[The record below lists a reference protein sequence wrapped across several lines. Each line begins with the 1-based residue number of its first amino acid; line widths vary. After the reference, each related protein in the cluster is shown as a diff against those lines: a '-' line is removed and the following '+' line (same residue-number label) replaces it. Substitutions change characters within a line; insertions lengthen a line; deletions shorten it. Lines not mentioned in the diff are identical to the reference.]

1 VHIKAVNEV
10 VDVQALSADVMQK
23 ASRITG
29 EDFVDGCVAQH
40 GAELA
45 DGGLQLL
52 GRAPAA
58 GLLNALDGLA
68 RAFDAVMD
76 GVGKVAVEHQELEHA
91 LRREISRVDLAVGLE
106 CRATTHR
113 PTSSR
118 WR

>member
-1 VHIKAVNEV
+1 M
-10 VDVQALSADVMQK
+10 DVQALSSDVVQK
-23 ASRITG
+23 TSRIASQ
-29 EDFVDGCVAQH
+29 DFVDRCVAQH
-40 GAELA
+40 GVEFA

-52 GRAPAA
+52 GRPPAA

-68 RAFDAVMD
+68 RACDAVMD